1 VSADSSLVQPPALTD
16 ACGACALAAEE
27 ALRCAEAFEDT
38 DPSRDQDVAQCV
50 DACHDAFTVLT
61 ATSVMLERPVHPTR
75 MPAIRR
81 MLEAG
86 LVASIECAAQCDL
99 WPDALPAAATCAQQC
114 HGCSDVL
121 RAALREVADESVDE
135 MSGAT

>member
-1 VSADSSLVQPPALTD
+1 VSADNSLVQPPALTD
-16 ACGACALAAEE
+16 ACGASASAAEE
-27 ALRCAEAFEDT
+27 ALRCAEAFEDA

-61 ATSVMLERPVHPTR
+61 ATSVMLERPVHPPR

-86 LVASIECAAQCDL
+86 LVASVECAAQCDL
-99 WPDALPAAATCAQQC
+99 WLAALPAAATCAERC
-114 HGCSDVL
+114 HECADVL
-121 RAALREVADESVDE
+121 RAALREVADESVGE